1 MITTKLGEITMRLK
15 SLITAATFASAT
27 LASTVFVAPAFAVDC
42 STITTINGWQT
53 AGSVCTIGDK
63 RFTLIDTDLDLTPY
77 TSDFGVS
84 FLNPGGGLTYSFN
97 GTTGITGAGDVQGDN
112 EFITYTVEVLDP
124 RLEIVLITVDSNV
137 SLNPDSAGSTT
148 VEKIIRDAAGNI
160 LDTITS
166 VDGAL
171 DTSIGL
177 HAQFLTIT
185 DIINVAVGDA
195 LTGFNNT
202 LTQAVPEP
210 ATLTIL
216 GMGLLGLGAIR
227 RRKA

>member
-1 MITTKLGEITMRLK
+1 MIETKLGEIIMRLK
-15 SLITAATFASAT
+15 NLITAVTFASAA
-27 LASTVFVAPAFAVDC
+27 LASTAFVAPAFAVDC
-42 STITTINGWQT
+42 TTITTINGWQS
-53 AGSVCTIGDK
+53 AGSCDIGDK
-63 RFTLIDTDLDLTPY
+63 RFTLIDTDLNQTPY

-97 GTTGITGAGDVQGDN
+97 GTTGITGAGDFQGDN
-112 EFITYTVEVLDP
+112 EFVTYTVQVLNP
-124 RLEIVLITVDSNV
+124 QFVITLITVDSNV
-137 SLNPDSAGSTT
+137 SLNPDSAGTTT
-148 VEKIIRDAAGNI
+148 VEKIIRDGNGNI

-177 HAQFLTIT
+177 HNTLLTIT
-185 DIINVAVGDA
+185 DNIHVALGDTI
-195 LTGFNNT
+195 LGFNNT
-202 LTQAVPEP
+202 ITQAVPEP